1 MLILDTD
8 VVSLLRRS
16 DRFPD
21 LAAWH
26 AAQDDSA
33 IFISVVTIGEVERG
47 IVRRRSKNPVFAADL
62 ARWAAG
68 LEQSFADRILQ
79 FGIAE
84 AKVWGQLCGRLGYE
98 SADLMIAA
106 TAIVRGATVVTR
118 NERDF
123 ARAGAAVHVPG

>member
-8 VVSLLRRS
+8 VASLLRRS
-16 DRFPD
+16 ERFPD

-26 AAQDDSA
+26 GAQDESS

-47 IVRRRSKNPVFAADL
+47 IVRQRSRNPVFAADL
-62 ARWAAG
+62 ASWAAG
-68 LEQSFADRILQ
+68 LEQTFADRILP
-79 FGIAE
+79 FGMAE

-123 ARAGAAVHVPG
+123 LRTGVVVNVPG